1 MLKSTIQ
8 DKINFFA
15 HAGTQDVF
23 GIKRKVSAKR
33 ARKQNPIIAYK
44 MGTGNGS
51 VVDDSIQLSLFK

>member
-23 GIKRKVSAKR
+23 GIKRKVSAKW
-33 ARKQNPIIAYK
+33 ARKQKPIIAYNT
-44 MGTGNGS
+44 GTSNGP
-51 VVDDSIQLSLFK
+51 VVNDNIQLSLF

>member
-8 DKINFFA
+8 DKLNFFA

-33 ARKQNPIIAYK
+33 ARKKNPIIAYI
-44 MGTGNGS
+44 TRTSNGP
-51 VVDDSIQLSLFK
+51 VVDDNIQLSLF